1 MPSKQ
6 DFLKRAQQNSEYGL
20 TQNSILIYEIDYG
33 ILYIYHKAS
42 ILPLLFL
49 PGFEIMYNGKEHL
62 PTDIID
68 REVNTK
74 DL

>member
-20 TQNSILIYEIDYG
+20 TQILIYEIDYG
-33 ILYIYHKAS
+33 ILYIYHKVS

-49 PGFEIMYNGKEHL
+49 LGFEIMYNGKEHL

>member
-1 MPSKQ
+1 MLSKQ

-20 TQNSILIYEIDYG
+20 TQNSRLIYEIDHG

-49 PGFEIMYNGKEHL
+49 LGFEIMYNGREHL
-62 PTDIID
+62 PTEIID
-68 REVNTK
+68 REANTE